1 MGGKSESVNSVKSS
15 QSTDAALN
23 ASMKPKLFDLSLRSL
38 KLTTKQEELLT
49 RVSVLCLVYVLAF
62 IIRLFSVLRY
72 ESMIHE
78 FDPYFNYRTT
88 LYLTEKGFYEFW
100 NWFDFESWYP
110 LGRIIGGTLYP
121 GLMVTAAAIYWVL
134 RFLRFFVH
142 IREVCVLTAPFFASN
157 TTLVAYFFGK
167 ELWDS
172 GAGLVAAALIAI
184 CPGYISRSVAGSYDN
199 EGVAIFALLL
209 TFYLFVKAVNTGSL
223 AWGLASAFGYFY
235 MVSAWGGYVFIINL
249 IPLYVLVLLIT
260 GRYSMRLY
268 VAYNCMYILGMLL
281 AMQIRFVGF
290 QHVQSGEHM
299 AAMGVFF
306 LLQVFYFLD
315 WVKHLLSDTKLFEAF
330 LRITVT
336 SAVSVGVLALGVGTA
351 SGYISPWTGRF
362 YSLLDPT
369 YAKDHIPIIASVSE
383 HQPTAWSSFMFD
395 FHILLILFPAGL
407 YFCFKRLSDATIF
420 IVMYGLTSMYFAG
433 VMVRLILVATP
444 AVCLISAI
452 AVSATIKNLTSLVRT
467 KKKSL
472 HTSTGKS
479 SSSKASLKG
488 MQDQSLPFQR
498 NGAIA
503 LLIGAFYLLSRYA
516 IHCTW
521 VTSEAYSSPSIVLA
535 ARGPYGGRV
544 IFDDYREAYFWLRQ
558 NTPRDA
564 KIMSWWD
571 YGYQITAMGNRTV
584 IVDNNTWNNTHIA
597 TVGRAMSSYEDEAYE
612 IMQSLDVD
620 YVLVVFGGVTGYSSD
635 DINKFLWMVRIGGG
649 VFPVIKEPDY
659 LVNGEY
665 RVDKGAAPKMLNCL
679 MYKLS
684 YYRFGELT
692 TEYGQPPGYDRAR
705 GVEIG
710 NKDIKL
716 EHLEEAFTT
725 SNWIVRIYK
734 VKPPRESTITVSRS
748 RAVKP
753 IVNGRDVIAQAQ
765 SGTGKTSMIAITV
778 CNMINTSIREVQ
790 ALVLSPTRELA
801 SQTEKMILA
810 IGSYISVQAHSC
822 IGGKRIGED
831 VKKLENG
838 VHVVSGTPGRVHDM
852 IKRRTLRTKAI
863 KLLVLDESDEM
874 LSRGFKEQIYDVYR
888 YLPPEIQGIKQFY
901 VDVEKEEWKFDA
913 LCDLYQSLTIAQA
926 VIFCNTKRKVDWLTK
941 KMCSHGFPVSSM
953 HGDMPQKERDAIMAE
968 FRSVATRVLITTD
981 IWARGLDVQQV
992 SLVINY
998 DLPSNR
1004 ELYIH
1009 RIGRSGRFGCKGMA
1023 INFVRSEDKRTLKE
1037 IAQYYGTQ
1045 IDEYANECC

>member
-1 MGGKSESVNSVKSS
+1 MGANSASS
-15 QSTDAALN
+15 SSSSSPL
-23 ASMKPKLFDLSLRSL
+23 PIPFVPSL
-38 KLTTKQEELLT
+38 KTLRLKTKQQELLI
-49 RVSVLCLVYVLAF
+49 RLSALALIYVLAF
-62 IIRLFSVLRY
+62 AIRLFSVLRY

-88 LYLTEKGFYEFW
+88 LFLTRNGFYEFW
-100 NWFDFESWYP
+100 NWFDSESWYP

-121 GLMVTAAAIYWVL
+121 GLMVTAALIYRAL
-134 RFLRFFVH
+134 RLLTFAVH
-142 IREVCVLTAPFFASN
+142 IREVCVLTAPFFAAN

-167 ELWDS
+167 EIWDS
-172 GAGLVAAALIAI
+172 GAGLAAAALIAI

-223 AWGLASAFGYFY
+223 AWSLASAFGYFY

-249 IPLYVLVLLIT
+249 VPLYVLVLLVT

-268 VAYNCMYILGMLL
+268 VAYNCMYVLGMLL

-315 WVKHLLSDTKLFEAF
+315 WVKYILNDARLFQSF
-330 LRITVT
+330 LKITLT
-336 SAVSVGVLALGVGTA
+336 CAISVGALALGIGTA

-395 FHILLILFPAGL
+395 FHILLFLFPAGL

-420 IVMYGLTSMYFAG
+420 VVMYGLTSMYFAG
-433 VMVRLILVATP
+433 VMVRLILVAAP
-444 AVCLISAI
+444 AMCLISAV
-452 AVSATIKNLTSLVRT
+452 AVSATIKNLTTLIRT
-467 KKKSL
+467 KSKSPQA
-472 HTSTGKS
+472 TSGKGS
-479 SSSKASLKG
+479 ASSKASAKASV
-488 MQDQSLPFQR
+488 DQSLPFQR
-498 NGAIA
+498 NAAIA

-521 VTSEAYSSPSIVLA
+521 VTSEAYSSPSIVLS
-535 ARGPYGGRV
+535 ARREDGSRV

-558 NTPRDA
+558 NTPPDA

-684 YYRFGELT
+684 YYRFGELI
-692 TEYGQPPGYDRAR
+692 TERDKPSGYDRAR

-710 NKDIKL
+710 NKDITL
-716 EHLEEAFTT
+716 EYLEEAFTT

-734 VKPPRESTITVSRS
+734 VKPP
-748 RAVKP
+748 K
-753 IVNGRDVIAQAQ
+753 
-765 SGTGKTSMIAITV
+765 
-778 CNMINTSIREVQ
+778 
-790 ALVLSPTRELA
+790 
-801 SQTEKMILA
+801 
-810 IGSYISVQAHSC
+810 
-822 IGGKRIGED
+822 
-831 VKKLENG
+831 
-838 VHVVSGTPGRVHDM
+838 
-852 IKRRTLRTKAI
+852 
-863 KLLVLDESDEM
+863 
-874 LSRGFKEQIYDVYR
+874 
-888 YLPPEIQGIKQFY
+888 
-901 VDVEKEEWKFDA
+901 
-913 LCDLYQSLTIAQA
+913 
-926 VIFCNTKRKVDWLTK
+926 
-941 KMCSHGFPVSSM
+941 
-953 HGDMPQKERDAIMAE
+953 
-968 FRSVATRVLITTD
+968 
-981 IWARGLDVQQV
+981 
-992 SLVINY
+992 
-998 DLPSNR
+998 NR
-1004 ELYIH
+1004 W
-1009 RIGRSGRFGCKGMA
+1009 
-1023 INFVRSEDKRTLKE
+1023 
-1037 IAQYYGTQ
+1037 
-1045 IDEYANECC
+1045 

>member
-1 MGGKSESVNSVKSS
+1 MVAKADAVKAGTKSS
-15 QSTDAALN
+15 HSP
-23 ASMKPKLFDLSLRSL
+23 ASNSKPDLSSISSSFSL
-38 KLTTKQEELLT
+38 KTLKLKTKQQELLI
-49 RVSVLCLVYVLAF
+49 RVTILCLVYILAF
-62 IIRLFSVLRY
+62 VTRLFSVLRY

-100 NWFDFESWYP
+100 NWFDSESWYP

-121 GLMVTAAAIYWVL
+121 GLMVTAAIIYWTL
-134 RFLRFFVH
+134 KFLRFAVH

-157 TTLVAYFFGK
+157 TTIVAYLFGK
-167 ELWDS
+167 EVWDS

-223 AWGLASAFGYFY
+223 AWALASAFGYFY

-268 VAYNCMYILGMLL
+268 VAYNCMYIVGMLL

-306 LLQVFYFLD
+306 LIQVFYFLV
-315 WVKHLLSDTKLFEAF
+315 WIKHMLNDTKLFQAL
-330 LRITVT
+330 LRIGVT
-336 SAVSVGVLALGVGTA
+336 SAVSVGAIALGVGTA

-395 FHILLILFPAGL
+395 FHILLFLFPAGL

-452 AVSATIKNLTSLVRT
+452 AVSATIKNLTQLLRGKTTQTMSG
-467 KKKSL
+467 KG
-472 HTSTGKS
+472 TSGTRGF
-479 SSSKASLKG
+479 SKQQGSV
-488 MQDQSLPFQR
+488 DQSIPFLKD
-498 NGAIA
+498 GARV
-503 LLIGAFYLLSRYA
+503 LLLGAFYLLSRYV

-535 ARGPYGGRV
+535 ARGAHGQRV

-558 NTPRDA
+558 NTPSDA

-612 IMQSLDVD
+612 IMRSLDVD

-679 MYKLS
+679 MYKLC

-692 TEYGQPPGYDRAR
+692 TEYGKPPGYDRAR

-710 NKDIKL
+710 NKDVKL
-716 EHLEEAFTT
+716 EYLEEAFTT

-734 VKPPRESTITVSRS
+734 VKPPTSR
-748 RAVKP
+748 
-753 IVNGRDVIAQAQ
+753 
-765 SGTGKTSMIAITV
+765 
-778 CNMINTSIREVQ
+778 
-790 ALVLSPTRELA
+790 
-801 SQTEKMILA
+801 
-810 IGSYISVQAHSC
+810 
-822 IGGKRIGED
+822 
-831 VKKLENG
+831 
-838 VHVVSGTPGRVHDM
+838 
-852 IKRRTLRTKAI
+852 
-863 KLLVLDESDEM
+863 
-874 LSRGFKEQIYDVYR
+874 
-888 YLPPEIQGIKQFY
+888 
-901 VDVEKEEWKFDA
+901 W
-913 LCDLYQSLTIAQA
+913 
-926 VIFCNTKRKVDWLTK
+926 
-941 KMCSHGFPVSSM
+941 
-953 HGDMPQKERDAIMAE
+953 
-968 FRSVATRVLITTD
+968 
-981 IWARGLDVQQV
+981 
-992 SLVINY
+992 
-998 DLPSNR
+998 
-1004 ELYIH
+1004 
-1009 RIGRSGRFGCKGMA
+1009 
-1023 INFVRSEDKRTLKE
+1023 
-1037 IAQYYGTQ
+1037 
-1045 IDEYANECC
+1045 

>member
-1 MGGKSESVNSVKSS
+1 MVGKPDAVKGGTKSS
-15 QSTDAALN
+15 QSP
-23 ASMKPKLFDLSLRSL
+23 ASNQATSKPDLSSMPTAFSLRTL
-38 KLTTKQEELLT
+38 KLKTKQQELLI
-49 RVSVLCLVYVLAF
+49 RVTILCLVYILAF
-62 IIRLFSVLRY
+62 ITRLFSVLRY

-100 NWFDFESWYP
+100 NWFDSESWYP

-121 GLMVTAAAIYWVL
+121 GLMVTAAIIYWTL
-134 RFLRFFVH
+134 KFLRFAVH

-157 TTLVAYFFGK
+157 TTIVAYFFGK

-223 AWGLASAFGYFY
+223 AWALGSAFGYFY

-268 VAYNCMYILGMLL
+268 VAYNCMYIVGMLL

-306 LLQVFYFLD
+306 LIQVFYFLV
-315 WVKHLLSDTKLFEAF
+315 WVKHMLNDTKLFQAL
-330 LRITVT
+330 LRIGVT
-336 SAVSVGVLALGVGTA
+336 SAVGLGAIALGVGTA

-395 FHILLILFPAGL
+395 FHILLFLFPAGL

-452 AVSATIKNLTSLVRT
+452 AVSATIKNLTQTIRGRT
-467 KKKSL
+467 GQTVSAKG
-472 HTSTGKS
+472 TSSTKG
-479 SSSKASLKG
+479 SSKQQASV
-488 MQDQSLPFQR
+488 DQSIPFLK
-498 NGAIA
+498 NGATI
-503 LLIGAFYLLSRYA
+503 LLFGAFYLLSRYA

-535 ARGPYGGRV
+535 ARGAHGQRV

-558 NTPRDA
+558 NTPSDA

-612 IMQSLDVD
+612 IMRSLDVD

-679 MYKLS
+679 MYKLC

-692 TEYGQPPGYDRAR
+692 TEYGKPPGYDRAR

-710 NKDIKL
+710 NKDVKL
-716 EHLEEAFTT
+716 EYLEEAFTT

-734 VKPPRESTITVSRS
+734 VK
-748 RAVKP
+748 
-753 IVNGRDVIAQAQ
+753 Q
-765 SGTGKTSMIAITV
+765 
-778 CNMINTSIREVQ
+778 
-790 ALVLSPTRELA
+790 PT
-801 SQTEKMILA
+801 
-810 IGSYISVQAHSC
+810 
-822 IGGKRIGED
+822 
-831 VKKLENG
+831 
-838 VHVVSGTPGRVHDM
+838 
-852 IKRRTLRTKAI
+852 
-863 KLLVLDESDEM
+863 
-874 LSRGFKEQIYDVYR
+874 
-888 YLPPEIQGIKQFY
+888 
-901 VDVEKEEWKFDA
+901 
-913 LCDLYQSLTIAQA
+913 
-926 VIFCNTKRKVDWLTK
+926 
-941 KMCSHGFPVSSM
+941 
-953 HGDMPQKERDAIMAE
+953 
-968 FRSVATRVLITTD
+968 
-981 IWARGLDVQQV
+981 
-992 SLVINY
+992 
-998 DLPSNR
+998 NR
-1004 ELYIH
+1004 W
-1009 RIGRSGRFGCKGMA
+1009 
-1023 INFVRSEDKRTLKE
+1023 
-1037 IAQYYGTQ
+1037 
-1045 IDEYANECC
+1045 

>member
-1 MGGKSESVNSVKSS
+1 MVGAGAKKTTNGSPEVVKSGS
-15 QSTDAALN
+15 GSST
-23 ASMKPKLFDLSLRSL
+23 ML
-38 KLTTKQEELLT
+38 KLKLKLKTKQQELLL
-49 RVSVLCLVYVLAF
+49 RVSILCLVYVLAF
-62 IIRLFSVLRY
+62 ITRLFSVLRY

-100 NWFDFESWYP
+100 NWFDSDSWYP

-121 GLMVTAAAIYWVL
+121 GLMVTAAIIYWLL
-134 RFLRFFVH
+134 RLLSFAVH

-157 TTLVAYFFGK
+157 TTIVAYFFGK
-167 ELWDS
+167 EIWDS

-199 EGVAIFALLL
+199 EGVAIFALLF

-223 AWGLASAFGYFY
+223 AWALASAFGYFY

-249 IPLYVLVLLIT
+249 IPLYVLVLLVT

-268 VAYNCMYILGMLL
+268 VAYNSMYVVGMLL

-306 LLQVFYFLD
+306 LMQVFYLLD
-315 WVKHLLSDTKLFEAF
+315 WVKYLLSDTKLFQAF

-336 SAVSVGVLALGVGTA
+336 TALAVGAIALGLGTA

-395 FHILLILFPAGL
+395 FHILLFLFPAGL

-452 AVSATIKNLTSLVRT
+452 AVSATIKNLTLVARAKNNNKVAHSGSL
-467 KKKSL
+467 KG
-472 HTSTGKS
+472 ST
-479 SSSKASLKG
+479 SSSKASSKASL
-488 MQDQSLPFQR
+488 DQSQPFQR

-503 LLIGAFYLLSRYA
+503 LLLGAFYLLSKYA
-516 IHCTW
+516 THCTW

-535 ARGPYGGRV
+535 ARGAHGNRV

-558 NTPRDA
+558 NTPPDA
-564 KIMSWWD
+564 KVMSWWD

-612 IMQSLDVD
+612 IMRSLDVD

-649 VFPVIKEPDY
+649 VFPIIKEPDY

-692 TEYGQPPGYDRAR
+692 TEYGKPPGYDRAR

-716 EHLEEAFTT
+716 EYLEEAFTT

-734 VKPPRESTITVSRS
+734 VKPP
-748 RAVKP
+748 
-753 IVNGRDVIAQAQ
+753 N
-765 SGTGKTSMIAITV
+765 
-778 CNMINTSIREVQ
+778 
-790 ALVLSPTRELA
+790 
-801 SQTEKMILA
+801 
-810 IGSYISVQAHSC
+810 
-822 IGGKRIGED
+822 
-831 VKKLENG
+831 
-838 VHVVSGTPGRVHDM
+838 
-852 IKRRTLRTKAI
+852 
-863 KLLVLDESDEM
+863 
-874 LSRGFKEQIYDVYR
+874 
-888 YLPPEIQGIKQFY
+888 
-901 VDVEKEEWKFDA
+901 
-913 LCDLYQSLTIAQA
+913 
-926 VIFCNTKRKVDWLTK
+926 
-941 KMCSHGFPVSSM
+941 
-953 HGDMPQKERDAIMAE
+953 
-968 FRSVATRVLITTD
+968 
-981 IWARGLDVQQV
+981 
-992 SLVINY
+992 
-998 DLPSNR
+998 NR
-1004 ELYIH
+1004 W
-1009 RIGRSGRFGCKGMA
+1009 
-1023 INFVRSEDKRTLKE
+1023 
-1037 IAQYYGTQ
+1037 
-1045 IDEYANECC
+1045 

>member
-1 MGGKSESVNSVKSS
+1 MVGKADAVKAGSKSS
-15 QSTDAALN
+15 PSPSPSPAAT
-23 ASMKPKLFDLSLRSL
+23 SKPDLSLTFSL
-38 KLTTKQEELLT
+38 KTLKLKTKQQELLI
-49 RVSVLCLVYVLAF
+49 RISILCLVYILAF
-62 IIRLFSVLRY
+62 ITRMFSVLRY

-100 NWFDFESWYP
+100 NWFDSESWYP

-121 GLMVTAAAIYWVL
+121 GLMVTAALIYWTL
-134 RFLRFFVH
+134 KFLRFAVH
-142 IREVCVLTAPFFASN
+142 IHEVCVLTAPFFASN
-157 TTLVAYFFGK
+157 TTIVAYFFGK
-167 ELWDS
+167 ELWDT

-268 VAYNCMYILGMLL
+268 VAYNCMYIVGMLL

-306 LLQVFYFLD
+306 LIQVFYFLV
-315 WVKHLLSDTKLFEAF
+315 WVKHMLNDTKLFQAL
-330 LRITVT
+330 LRIGVT
-336 SAVSVGVLALGVGTA
+336 SAVSVGAIALGVGTA

-395 FHILLILFPAGL
+395 FHILLFLFPAGL

-452 AVSATIKNLTSLVRT
+452 AVSATIKNLTQSI
-467 KKKSL
+467 
-472 HTSTGKS
+472 TGKTGQTVS
-479 SSSKASLKG
+479 AKGTSRGLSKQQASV
-488 MQDQSLPFQR
+488 DQSIPFLK
-498 NGAIA
+498 NGATV
-503 LLIGAFYLLSRYA
+503 LLFGAFYLLSRYV

-535 ARGPYGGRV
+535 ARGAHGQRV

-558 NTPRDA
+558 NTPSDA

-612 IMQSLDVD
+612 IMRSLDVD

-679 MYKLS
+679 MYKLC

-692 TEYGQPPGYDRAR
+692 TEYGKPPGYDRAR

-710 NKDIKL
+710 NKDVKL
-716 EHLEEAFTT
+716 EYLEEAFTT

-734 VKPPRESTITVSRS
+734 VKPP
-748 RAVKP
+748 
-753 IVNGRDVIAQAQ
+753 
-765 SGTGKTSMIAITV
+765 
-778 CNMINTSIREVQ
+778 
-790 ALVLSPTRELA
+790 
-801 SQTEKMILA
+801 
-810 IGSYISVQAHSC
+810 
-822 IGGKRIGED
+822 
-831 VKKLENG
+831 
-838 VHVVSGTPGRVHDM
+838 
-852 IKRRTLRTKAI
+852 
-863 KLLVLDESDEM
+863 
-874 LSRGFKEQIYDVYR
+874 
-888 YLPPEIQGIKQFY
+888 
-901 VDVEKEEWKFDA
+901 
-913 LCDLYQSLTIAQA
+913 
-926 VIFCNTKRKVDWLTK
+926 
-941 KMCSHGFPVSSM
+941 
-953 HGDMPQKERDAIMAE
+953 
-968 FRSVATRVLITTD
+968 
-981 IWARGLDVQQV
+981 
-992 SLVINY
+992 
-998 DLPSNR
+998 SNR
-1004 ELYIH
+1004 W
-1009 RIGRSGRFGCKGMA
+1009 
-1023 INFVRSEDKRTLKE
+1023 
-1037 IAQYYGTQ
+1037 
-1045 IDEYANECC
+1045 

>member
-1 MGGKSESVNSVKSS
+1 MVVTSKASPMAQDLLNSFS
-15 QSTDAALN
+15 L
-23 ASMKPKLFDLSLRSL
+23 PKTLKLKTKQQELLIRVATLSLIYL
-38 KLTTKQEELLT
+38 
-49 RVSVLCLVYVLAF
+49 LAF
-62 IIRLFSVLRY
+62 VTRLFSVLRY

-78 FDPYFNYRTT
+78 FDPYFNYCTT
-88 LYLTEKGFYEFW
+88 
-100 NWFDFESWYP
+100 P
-110 LGRIIGGTLYP
+110 LGRIVGGTLYP
-121 GLMVTAAAIYWVL
+121 GLMLTAVAIHSLL
-134 RFLRFFVH
+134 RLLRLAVH
-142 IREVCVLTAPFFASN
+142 IRKVCVLTAPFFASN
-157 TTLVAYFFGK
+157 TTLVAYFFAK
-167 ELWDS
+167 EVWDS

-223 AWGLASAFGYFY
+223 AWSLGSAFGYFY
-235 MVSAWGGYVFIINL
+235 MVSAWGGYV
-249 IPLYVLVLLIT
+249 
-260 GRYSMRLY
+260 
-268 VAYNCMYILGMLL
+268 
-281 AMQIRFVGF
+281 FVGF

-306 LLQVFYFLD
+306 LLQVFFFLD
-315 WVKHLLSDTKLFEAF
+315 WVRHLLSDTKLFQAF

-336 SAVSVGVLALGVGTA
+336 SAVAVGAVALGVGMA

-395 FHILLILFPAGL
+395 FHILLFLFPAGL

-420 IVMYGLTSMYFAG
+420 LVMYGLTSMYFAG

-452 AVSATIKNLTSLVRT
+452 AVSATVKNLTRLVRA
-467 KKKSL
+467 KSPSVQSGSSKG
-472 HTSTGKS
+472 TSTAKG
-479 SSSKASLKG
+479 SSKGVVDNS
-488 MQDQSLPFQR
+488 QPFQK
-498 NGAIA
+498 NGAIV
-503 LLIGAFYLLSRYA
+503 LLLGAFYLLSRYA

-535 ARGPYGGRV
+535 ARGAHGNRV

-558 NTPRDA
+558 NTPPDA
-564 KIMSWWD
+564 KVMSWWD

-612 IMQSLDVD
+612 IMRSLDVD

-692 TEYGQPPGYDRAR
+692 TEYGKPPGYDRAR

-716 EHLEEAFTT
+716 EYLEEAFTT
-725 SNWIVRIYK
+725 QNWIVRIYK
-734 VKPPRESTITVSRS
+734 VKPP
-748 RAVKP
+748 K
-753 IVNGRDVIAQAQ
+753 
-765 SGTGKTSMIAITV
+765 
-778 CNMINTSIREVQ
+778 
-790 ALVLSPTRELA
+790 
-801 SQTEKMILA
+801 
-810 IGSYISVQAHSC
+810 
-822 IGGKRIGED
+822 
-831 VKKLENG
+831 
-838 VHVVSGTPGRVHDM
+838 
-852 IKRRTLRTKAI
+852 
-863 KLLVLDESDEM
+863 
-874 LSRGFKEQIYDVYR
+874 
-888 YLPPEIQGIKQFY
+888 
-901 VDVEKEEWKFDA
+901 
-913 LCDLYQSLTIAQA
+913 
-926 VIFCNTKRKVDWLTK
+926 
-941 KMCSHGFPVSSM
+941 
-953 HGDMPQKERDAIMAE
+953 
-968 FRSVATRVLITTD
+968 
-981 IWARGLDVQQV
+981 
-992 SLVINY
+992 
-998 DLPSNR
+998 NR
-1004 ELYIH
+1004 W
-1009 RIGRSGRFGCKGMA
+1009 
-1023 INFVRSEDKRTLKE
+1023 
-1037 IAQYYGTQ
+1037 
-1045 IDEYANECC
+1045 

>member
-1 MGGKSESVNSVKSS
+1 MAVTKTEPINGSTTKSS
-15 QSTDAALN
+15 APPLQSMPLKSDLL
-23 ASMKPKLFDLSLRSL
+23 SILSLKSL
-38 KLTTKQEELLT
+38 RLKTKQQELLI
-49 RVSVLCLVYVLAF
+49 RVSILCLVYVLAF
-62 IIRLFSVLRY
+62 ITRLFSVLRY

-88 LYLTEKGFYEFW
+88 LFLTQKGFYEFW
-100 NWFDFESWYP
+100 NWFDSESWYP

-121 GLMVTAAAIYWVL
+121 GLMVTAAMMYWGL
-134 RFLRFFVH
+134 RFLRFAVH

-167 ELWDS
+167 EIWDT
-172 GAGLVAAALIAI
+172 GAGLVAAVLIAI

-249 IPLYVLVLLIT
+249 IPLYVLALLIT

-268 VAYNCMYILGMLL
+268 VAYNCMYVLGMLL

-306 LLQVFYFLD
+306 LMQVFYFLD
-315 WVKHLLSDTKLFEAF
+315 WVKHLLNDKKLFEAF

-336 SAVSVGVLALGVGTA
+336 CAVGVGAIALGVGTA
-351 SGYISPWTGRF
+351 SGYISPWSGRF

-395 FHILLILFPAGL
+395 FHILLFLFPAGL

-452 AVSATIKNLTSLVRT
+452 AVSATIKNLTMLLRT
-467 KKKSL
+467 KSKVSQ
-472 HTSTGKS
+472 TGSTKGTGGGKT
-479 SSSKASLKG
+479 SSKAML
-488 MQDQSLPFQR
+488 DQSQPFQR

-503 LLIGAFYLLSRYA
+503 LLFGAFYLLSRYA

-535 ARGPYGGRV
+535 ARGAHGNRV
-544 IFDDYREAYFWLRQ
+544 IFDDYREAYYWLRQ
-558 NTPRDA
+558 NTPPDA
-564 KIMSWWD
+564 KVMSWWD

-612 IMQSLDVD
+612 IMRSLDVD

-684 YYRFGELT
+684 YYRFGELM
-692 TEYGQPPGYDRAR
+692 TEYGKPPGYDRAR

-734 VKPPRESTITVSRS
+734 VKPP
-748 RAVKP
+748 
-753 IVNGRDVIAQAQ
+753 N
-765 SGTGKTSMIAITV
+765 
-778 CNMINTSIREVQ
+778 
-790 ALVLSPTRELA
+790 
-801 SQTEKMILA
+801 
-810 IGSYISVQAHSC
+810 
-822 IGGKRIGED
+822 
-831 VKKLENG
+831 
-838 VHVVSGTPGRVHDM
+838 
-852 IKRRTLRTKAI
+852 
-863 KLLVLDESDEM
+863 
-874 LSRGFKEQIYDVYR
+874 
-888 YLPPEIQGIKQFY
+888 
-901 VDVEKEEWKFDA
+901 
-913 LCDLYQSLTIAQA
+913 
-926 VIFCNTKRKVDWLTK
+926 
-941 KMCSHGFPVSSM
+941 
-953 HGDMPQKERDAIMAE
+953 
-968 FRSVATRVLITTD
+968 
-981 IWARGLDVQQV
+981 
-992 SLVINY
+992 
-998 DLPSNR
+998 NR
-1004 ELYIH
+1004 W
-1009 RIGRSGRFGCKGMA
+1009 
-1023 INFVRSEDKRTLKE
+1023 
-1037 IAQYYGTQ
+1037 
-1045 IDEYANECC
+1045 

>member
-1 MGGKSESVNSVKSS
+1 MAE
-15 QSTDAALN
+15 T
-23 ASMKPKLFDLSLRSL
+23 ASIMKPDLFKLSMRNL
-38 KLTTKQEELLT
+38 KLKTKQQELLT
-49 RVSVLCLVYVLAF
+49 RFAILLFVYVLAF
-62 IIRLFSVLRY
+62 VVRLFSVLRY

-88 LYLTEKGFYEFW
+88 VYLTENGFYDFW
-100 NWFDFESWYP
+100 NWFDYESWYP

-121 GLMVTAAAIYWVL
+121 GLMVTAASIYRLL
-134 RFLRFFVH
+134 RFLSFAVH

-157 TTLVAYFFGK
+157 TTLVAYLFGK

-209 TFYLFVKAVNTGSL
+209 TFFLFVKAVNTGSL
-223 AWGLASAFGYFY
+223 TWSLASAFAYFY

-249 IPLYVLVLLIT
+249 IPLYVLVLLVT

-268 VAYNCMYILGMLL
+268 IAYNCMYILGMLL

-306 LLQVFYFLD
+306 LMQVFYFLD
-315 WVKHLLSDTKLFEAF
+315 WVKYLLNDTKLFQAF

-336 SAVSVGVLALGVGTA
+336 CAVAVGGLALGVGMA

-395 FHILLILFPAGL
+395 YHILLILFPAGL
-407 YFCFKRLSDATIF
+407 YYCFKRLSDATIF
-420 IVMYGLTSMYFAG
+420 IVLYGLTSLYFAG

-452 AVSATIKNLTSLVRT
+452 AVSASLKNLTTLVRA
-467 KKKSL
+467 KAKPL
-472 HTSTGKS
+472 HSG
-479 SSSKASLKG
+479 SSKTSQKASAKG
-488 MQDQSLPFQR
+488 LLDSSLPFQR
-498 NGAIA
+498 DGAIA
-503 LLIGAFYLLSRYA
+503 LLMAAFFLLSRFV

-535 ARGPYGGRV
+535 ARGAHGGRV
-544 IFDDYREAYFWLRQ
+544 IFDDYREAYFWLRE
-558 NTPRDA
+558 NTPPDA
-564 KIMSWWD
+564 KVMSWWD

-597 TVGRAMSSYEDEAYE
+597 TVGRAMSSYEHEAYE

-649 VFPVIKEPDY
+649 VFPVIRETDY

-679 MYKLS
+679 MYKLC
-684 YYRFGELT
+684 YYRFGELH
-692 TEYGQPPGYDRAR
+692 TEYGRPSGWDRAR

-710 NKDIKL
+710 NKDVKL
-716 EHLEEAFTT
+716 EYLEEAYTT
-725 SNWIVRIYK
+725 SNWIIRIYK
-734 VKPPRESTITVSRS
+734 VKPP
-748 RAVKP
+748 
-753 IVNGRDVIAQAQ
+753 
-765 SGTGKTSMIAITV
+765 
-778 CNMINTSIREVQ
+778 
-790 ALVLSPTRELA
+790 
-801 SQTEKMILA
+801 
-810 IGSYISVQAHSC
+810 
-822 IGGKRIGED
+822 
-831 VKKLENG
+831 
-838 VHVVSGTPGRVHDM
+838 
-852 IKRRTLRTKAI
+852 
-863 KLLVLDESDEM
+863 
-874 LSRGFKEQIYDVYR
+874 
-888 YLPPEIQGIKQFY
+888 
-901 VDVEKEEWKFDA
+901 
-913 LCDLYQSLTIAQA
+913 
-926 VIFCNTKRKVDWLTK
+926 
-941 KMCSHGFPVSSM
+941 
-953 HGDMPQKERDAIMAE
+953 
-968 FRSVATRVLITTD
+968 
-981 IWARGLDVQQV
+981 
-992 SLVINY
+992 
-998 DLPSNR
+998 SNR
-1004 ELYIH
+1004 W
-1009 RIGRSGRFGCKGMA
+1009 
-1023 INFVRSEDKRTLKE
+1023 
-1037 IAQYYGTQ
+1037 
-1045 IDEYANECC
+1045 